1 MALLHV
7 NRIYKKEGNTV
18 AVNESS
24 FTQDTFQKIA
34 ISGEAGSGKTTLL
47 KIIAG
52 LTQADSGEI
61 ILDGIRVK
69 GPEEQMMAGHK
80 KIAYLSQH
88 FELRN
93 NYKVFEILDMAN
105 LLEQGEADTI
115 FNLCRI
121 TPLLQRWTDEL
132 SGGEKQRI
140 ALARLLLTN
149 PLLLL
154 LDEPFSNLDFYHKR
168 IMQAVIFDITQKIK
182 MSCIMVSH
190 DVTDILSWA
199 DSILVMKEGSI
210 LQQGTPF
217 QIYYQPINEYCAG
230 LFGEYNLLEGG
241 NPAFTFIN
249 KKHQKGRLLLRP
261 EEIKV
266 TAKAAADFSGE
277 VQHIYFKGS
286 YSLADVLVGKQMIK
300 VQIQNENISPGDIVH
315 LSIKEKAH
323 WFI

>member
-300 VQIQNENISPGDIVH
+300 VQIQNENISPGGIVH

>member
-154 LDEPFSNLDFYHKR
+154 LDEPFSNLDFNHKR

-266 TAKAAADFSGE
+266 TAKAAADFTGK

-315 LSIKEKAH
+315 LSIQEKAH

>member
-18 AVNESS
+18 AVNDSS
-24 FTQDTFQKIA
+24 FTQETFQKIA

-105 LLEQGEADTI
+105 ILEPGEANTI
-115 FNLCRI
+115 FDLCRI
-121 TPLLQRWTDEL
+121 THLLQRWTDEL

-140 ALARLLLTN
+140 ALARLLVTN

-168 IMQAVIFDITQKIK
+168 MMQAVIFDITQKIK

-190 DVTDILSWA
+190 DVADILSWA
-199 DSILVMKEGSI
+199 DSIIVMKEGSI
-210 LQQGTPF
+210 IQQGSPF
-217 QIYYQPINEYCAG
+217 QIYYQPFNEYCAG
-230 LFGEYNLLEGG
+230 LFGEYNLLERG
-241 NPAFTFIN
+241 NPAFAFLN
-249 KKHQKGRLLLRP
+249 KDQQKGRLLFRP

-266 TAKAAADFSGE
+266 TEKAAADFTGE

-286 YSLADVLVGKQMIK
+286 HTLVDVLVGKQMLK

-315 LSIKEKAH
+315 LSIQEKAR